1 MPSGMLA
8 SKSIF
13 DRQPRVIYRN
23 ALFFPR
29 GRIRPCAWML
39 RANGIL
45 TPACPSLYL
54 PRLAPLKPAQPP
66 SGAYQ
71 NRRLM
76 KPADYYSLSLP
87 SIYTRARGKPPSR
100 FPTPRKTRPSGICR
114 PPSHT
119 TQTPAPCRLPPQS
132 TIHSPLHVS
141 PPLQTS
147 EIGKKALKTRPPL
160 HVPPIGGRGWRKGM

>member
-1 MPSGMLA
+1 
-8 SKSIF
+8 
-13 DRQPRVIYRN
+13 
-23 ALFFPR
+23 
-29 GRIRPCAWML
+29 ML
-39 RANGIL
+39 RANGIM

-71 NRRLM
+71 NQRLM

-87 SIYTRARGKPPSR
+87 SIYTRTRGKPPSR
-100 FPTPRKTRPSGICR
+100 FPTPRKARSSRICR

-132 TIHSPLHVS
+132 AIPPSTSRRRCRRVKLERKPSRPDRRYMSHPLVDAGG
-141 PPLQTS
+141 
-147 EIGKKALKTRPPL
+147 EKACDVEPVRL
-160 HVPPIGGRGWRKGM
+160 GRVFSHLLLVMAAFPRW